1 VSDRCYV
8 SSMRGEAGASN
19 ELVRSCS
26 FALRRSSTYREQAS
40 HGSLHGKTSVRAQ
53 TGKERGM
60 RRGDQAHAEPDLDAG
75 PICAG
80 YSDNG
85 TAAPADAHMWRALRP
100 NVVKGTLVSPNERQ
114 VYQLMQCRIEGGE

>member
-8 SSMRGEAGASN
+8 SSTRGEAEAKSG
-19 ELVRSCS
+19 LVRSCS
-26 FALRRSSTYREQAS
+26 FALRRSSTYREQATHS
-40 HGSLHGKTSVRAQ
+40 SLHGKTSVREQ
-53 TGKERGM
+53 TRKERGT
-60 RRGDQAHAEPDLDAG
+60 RRGDQALAEPDLDAG

-100 NVVKGTLVSPNERQ
+100 NVVKGTLVSLNERR